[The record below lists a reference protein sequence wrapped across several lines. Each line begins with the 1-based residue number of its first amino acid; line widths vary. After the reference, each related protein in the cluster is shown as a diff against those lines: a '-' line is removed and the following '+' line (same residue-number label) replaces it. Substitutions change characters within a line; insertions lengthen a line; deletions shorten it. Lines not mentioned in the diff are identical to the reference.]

1 MDELLIPTEDQDF
14 HQIEKSEFEQFCKMM
29 QDHQTHMSF
38 SGFRNFIPI
47 TGGSP
52 YGFMKYKL
60 RKKKATKAMD
70 LGSLIDALILT
81 PWEKEETFVT
91 IPSNCN
97 FNSLAGIAAYAEF
110 LKVPTSL
117 EGLKMNDQKAVVMP
131 HLEALKSE
139 KIVVSSSDID
149 LAERIANR
157 VKLND
162 YSSLFTNRLDDKSVQ
177 VNVNFKAFGW
187 DWRGKM
193 DAMLERAPKYQ
204 DGVIIDFKLVPDATP
219 KRAMYTIR
227 ENFYSGQAAI
237 YSIGTGLDLPFLNI
251 CYDRQGGVSILELP
265 KRTIQDAWNTIDEYM
280 DIFNTLVDIESGV
293 MPEKWYDSHT
303 FWAKKNMGVV
313 LYDL

>member
-14 HQIEKSEFEQFCKMM
+14 HQIEESEFKQFCKMM
-29 QDHQTHMSF
+29 QDHETHMSF

-52 YGFMKYKL
+52 YWFMKYKL
-60 RKKKATKAMD
+60 RKKDATKAMN
-70 LGSLIDALILT
+70 LGSLIDVLILT
-81 PWEKEETFVT
+81 PWEKDETFVT

-131 HLEALKSE
+131 HLEKLKAE
-139 KIVVSSSDID
+139 KVVVTSSDLN

-162 YSSLFTNRLDDKSVQ
+162 YASIFTNRLDDRSVQ
-177 VNVNFKAFGW
+177 VKVDFAAFGW
-187 DWRGKM
+187 NWRGKM
-193 DAMLERAPKYQ
+193 DAMLQTAPKYQ
-204 DGVIIDFKLVPDATP
+204 NGVIIDFKLVPDATP

-227 ENFYSGQAAI
+227 ENFYAGQAAI
-237 YSIGTGLDLPFLNI
+237 YSLGSGLDLPFLNI
-251 CYDRQGGVSILELP
+251 CYDRQGGVSILEMP
-265 KRTIQDAWNTIDEYM
+265 KRTIQEAWQTIEEYM
-280 DIFNTLVDIESGV
+280 EVFNTLVNVESHV

-303 FWAKKNMGVV
+303 FWAKKNMGIIQYN
-313 LYDL
+313 L